1 MNDQTTSTLIKM
13 IADRDAEI
21 RKLLDM
27 IDDLN
32 TPVTEFYQRAGWHLI
47 RKDALTELVNKANK
61 NA

>member
-1 MNDQTTSTLIKM
+1 
-13 IADRDAEI
+13 
-21 RKLLDM
+21 M